1 VGVRRG
7 CALGTDTVGAWS
19 DPQHVAETALRKYG
33 VGSCGPPGFYGT
45 IDVHMALEKAFA
57 AFVGTEEAIL
67 YSFGFAT
74 IASVI
79 PAFAKRGDLIVRHAT
94 SPPHT

>member
-1 VGVRRG
+1 M
-7 CALGTDTVGAWS
+7 A
-19 DPQHVAETALRKYG
+19 QNALRKYG

-45 IDVHMALEKAFA
+45 IDVHMDLEKAFA
-57 AFVGTEEAIL
+57 NFVNTDEAIL

-79 PAFAKRGDLIVRHAT
+79 PAFAKRGDLIFRCVSAL
-94 SPPHT
+94 PPGLIRAVARG